1 MELYFI
7 RHAIAV
13 DRADAGVRSD
23 AERWLTE
30 EGLQKMER
38 AAKGLKAIVS
48 GFNVIYTSP
57 YVRARQTAGIIAR
70 QYENE
75 NLISETPEL
84 EPGGDF
90 RSLVALVTPQPPNA
104 RIALVGHEPD
114 LSEWISLLVT
124 GSPDAEIQMKKG
136 AVCRVDLNGKPVRG
150 SGVLVWLLQPAHLRR
165 LE

>member
-1 MELYFI
+1 MELYLI

-13 DRADAGVRSD
+13 DRTDPAVQTD

-30 EGLQKMER
+30 EGIQKMER
-38 AAKGLKAIVS
+38 AAKGLKAIVPYLDRI
-48 GFNVIYTSP
+48 FTSS
-57 YVRARQTAGIIAR
+57 YARARQTAEIIAR
-70 QYENE
+70 QYDEE
-75 NLISETPEL
+75 NLITETPEL
-84 EPGGDF
+84 EPGADF
-90 RSLVALVTPQPPNA
+90 RGLAPLLNKQAADA

-124 GSPDAEIQMKKG
+124 GTPDAEIQMKKG

-150 SGVLVWLLQPAHLRR
+150 AGVLVWLLQPAQLRR